1 MSKNVKDVIFL
12 QSRAAKVDFYTK
24 CDFVLVFY
32 IAAFT
37 CKLNWKYFQ
46 GSQKYFLAQKYF
58 WGAGSARL
66 PRSTSEWSNIGPPRS
81 TSFSEIAR
89 LILKIGTPT
98 LGP

>member
-46 GSQKYFLAQKYF
+46 G
-58 WGAGSARL
+58 
-66 PRSTSEWSNIGPPRS
+66 PRSTSWPRS
-81 TSFSEIAR
+81 TSGGLEVPGSPEVLLSGPTSALPEVLLSVR
-89 LILKIGTPT
+89 LPD
-98 LGP
+98 